1 MHSLLFSGHPH
12 AMEKNTSSA
21 RALAIE
27 RCIESLVHACN
38 CRIDYNCQFRSCHKM
53 KRVVAHTHQC
63 RRKSNGGCPICKQ
76 LIALCCYHAKIC
88 NKSNCLVHFCQN
100 IKAKLRAQAAAYH
113 SRAVPENIESSK
125 SKEESELCLICQDFK
140 LHAGHETKWCPSI
153 VCKKCGQIGHAK
165 MECMCGMENL
175 PMPDEILLK
184 ILRYLNLGDLISC
197 SKVSKRLKGICL
209 DETLIYHTYHSAISF
224 LRLQDE
230 KIIMNVLKDKPS
242 ILETEVEVS
251 TKTPKQ
257 RQILFFKNS
266 NFLKSP
272 IKQGLLSYNIK
283 DKKIIL
289 EVLPLKQF
297 IQVCPYRGVIEE
309 TDETD
314 QESDRG
320 NAKRLKIDE

>member
-1 MHSLLFSGHPH
+1 
-12 AMEKNTSSA
+12 
-21 RALAIE
+21 
-27 RCIESLVHACN
+27 
-38 CRIDYNCQFRSCHKM
+38 M
-53 KRVVAHTHQC
+53 KRVVAHTRQC
-63 RRKSNGGCPICKQ
+63 RRNLNGGCPICKQ
-76 LIALCCYHAKIC
+76 LHALCCYHAKTC
-88 NKSNCLVHFCQN
+88 NKSNCPVYFCQN
-100 IKAKLRAQAAAYH
+100 IKAKLRAQTAASP
-113 SRAVPENIESSK
+113 SREVELESNSLKNIENSK
-125 SKEESELCLICQDFK
+125 NKEESELCLICQDFK
-140 LHAGHETKWCPSI
+140 LHVGHETKWCTSI
-153 VCKKCGQIGHAK
+153 VCKKCCQIGHAQI
-165 MECMCGMENL
+165 ECMFGMENL

-209 DETLIYHTYHSAISF
+209 DETLSYPTYHSAISY

-230 KIIMNVLKDKPS
+230 EIIMNVLKDKPS

-266 NFLKSP
+266 KFLKSP

-297 IQVCPYRGVIEE
+297 IQVCPYRGVIEG

-320 NAKRLKIDE
+320 NAKRLKINE